1 MKKLTLLTI
10 AVLFI
15 TVNIFS
21 AQNNA
26 IRVDMEGYRTLG
38 NKYVILV
45 GNSATSFTVKTVSGG
60 TTVFTGTFSAA
71 VADAASGDSV
81 KTGDFSALTTPGEY
95 YVAVTGL
102 GESYNFR
109 ISDTIHTDTLT
120 TLMRGFYGQRCG
132 ASVTLTHRGTTFTHG
147 ACHLNDGTYA
157 GSTGLNGTKN
167 TTGGWHDAGDYGK
180 YALNCGVTNG
190 ELLLMYEKY
199 YDALEHINLG
209 LPYSGGALPDVL
221 TEIKYNLDWHKKM
234 QHTNGGVFHKL
245 SNGFPQNIMPTSDTD
260 TRYIFAI
267 SSAATADFAA
277 VMAIAARVFDMYD
290 AAYAAE
296 CLTAAQNAWAFLQA
310 NPNIVPAGG
319 FTDGS
324 MGGIYG
330 DTDDSDERLW
340 AAVELFNTTG
350 EAQYNTY
357 VAAHYTDRTL
367 TLMSDLG
374 DDWKELHPVAYMSYM
389 QSKQP
394 SVNTT
399 VVNAMKTLFQPQ
411 VNTFRNRVQSTN
423 GYKFVLN
430 SGDYYWGSNSVALN
444 RAIRLVAASEI
455 FGDDTYKDAAEEVL
469 HYILGRNAMNKS
481 YLTYVGEVYTNQPH
495 HQPSAADGITPPW
508 PGILAG
514 GPNEY
519 YDTIGAPAK
528 CYVDDAGNY
537 TSNEVAI
544 NWMAAYAYVLAAFVP
559 TPGPTNT
566 PTNTPTSLCHPLTCT
581 FTQTST
587 PTVTAT
593 PINVLRVNV
602 AGAQVTT
609 GGNVWLADK
618 AYIAGSWGYNTPA
631 NTGDRTAL
639 GNIVNNTTDDVLY
652 LTERW
657 GAALSYTFDLADG
670 WYLVTLKFNEMF
682 VNSAN
687 ARLFNILLEGQVVES
702 SFDVYAVNNSQAYA
716 VDRSYPVLLTDGKL
730 NIDLT
735 QVTEMC
741 ILNALRIE
749 SYYPPTATYTYTPL
763 NTNTFTNTATATATF
778 TNTSTSECYPL
789 TCTFTNTNT
798 YTSTQTPTNTPVPT
812 PIRVNCGGAAYLD
825 GAGNTWAADYG
836 FTGGTATSVTDAI
849 AGTTDDTL
857 YQSERYGN
865 PSYTFTV
872 PNGYYDITFKF
883 AETWFNAAG
892 ERIFD
897 VSVEGVTVIDN
908 LDLYVSAPGAMR
920 AYDVIISNVLITDG
934 QINITASSAVDS
946 ANFRAIAIIPA
957 GPAPTFTYTNTVPPT
972 NTHTNTNT
980 DTATATSTFTNTYTA
995 TDTATSTYT
1004 YTHTSSHTA
1013 TNTPE
1018 PPTNTHT
1025 ATDTA
1030 TYTYTNTNTSTFTY
1044 THTHT
1049 ATHTNTETPTDTN
1062 TATITNTPPPGST
1075 NTHTFTITS
1084 TPSDTHTAT
1093 YTYTYTFT
1101 NTATQT
1107 YTEVPPTFTG
1117 TFTETFTFTYTS
1129 TYTHTATITDTVPP
1143 GSTSTNTP
1151 TQTLIPS
1158 NTHTHTATETSTYT
1172 NTYTA
1177 TNTFTETNTVPPG
1190 STNTNTPTETLIPSN
1205 TDTATHTHTHTFTN
1219 TYTATSTPVIP
1230 TDTHTATATVPA
1242 PTATIT
1248 NTPSS
1253 IIAEDAKQIISEVM
1267 IYPNPYNSKISPAG
1281 PFVIFKLAKN
1291 AAGVSLRIYSS
1302 SFRLV
1307 KNIEFE
1313 GVFTA
1318 GLNRAHTRAEDF
1330 KNLSNG
1336 TYYFVLTADGA
1347 SGKAKSKADKMIVL
1361 K

>member
-1 MKKLTLLTI
+1 MKRLILLTT
-10 AVLFI
+10 AVLLFTI
-15 TVNIFS
+15 SIFS
-21 AQNNA
+21 AQNDA

-38 NKYVILV
+38 NKFVILV

-60 TTVFTGTFSAA
+60 TTVFTGTFGTAI
-71 VADAASGDSV
+71 ADAASGDSV
-81 KTGDFSALTTPGEY
+81 KIGDFSALTTPGEY

-157 GSTGLNGTKN
+157 GSTGLSGTKN

-180 YALNCGVTNG
+180 YSLNCGVTNG

-245 SNGFPQNIMPTSDTD
+245 SNGFPQGIMPTADTD
-260 TRYIFAI
+260 TRYIFEI

-277 VMAIAARVFDMYD
+277 IMAIAARVFEMYD

-350 EAQYNTY
+350 ETTYNTY
-357 VAAHYTDRTL
+357 VADHYLDRAL
-367 TLMSDLG
+367 TLMSDSG

-394 SVNTT
+394 SVNAT
-399 VVNAMKTLFQPQ
+399 VVNVMKAGFQNH
-411 VNTFRNRVQSTN
+411 VNTFRTRVQSTN

-481 YLTYVGEVYTNQPH
+481 YLTYVGEVYTSQPH

-581 FTQTST
+581 FTNTDT
-587 PTVTAT
+587 PTVTPT

-618 AYIAGSWGYNTPA
+618 AYTAGSWGYNTPA
-631 NTGDRTAL
+631 NTGDRTAQ
-639 GNIVNNTTDDVLY
+639 GDIVNNTTDDILY

-657 GAALSYTFDLADG
+657 GASLSYTFDLADG

-702 SFDVYAVNNSQAYA
+702 SFSVYGVNNSQAYA
-716 VDRSYPVLLTDGKL
+716 VDKSYPVQVTDGKL

-741 ILNALRIE
+741 ILNALQIE

-778 TNTSTSECYPL
+778 TSTSTSECYPL

-812 PIRVNCGGAAYLD
+812 PIRVNCGGLSYLD
-825 GAGNTWAADYG
+825 GAGNTWSADYG
-836 FTGGTATSVTDAI
+836 FTGGTAASVTDAI
-849 AGTTDDTL
+849 ANTTDDTL

-883 AETWFNAAG
+883 AETWFNAEG

-897 VSVEGVTVIDN
+897 VEIEGVTVIDN
-908 LDLYVSAPGAMR
+908 LDLYVEAPGTMR
-920 AYDVIISNVLITDG
+920 AYDVIIQDVLITDG
-934 QINITASSAVDS
+934 QINITSSSDADV

-957 GPAPTFTYTNTVPPT
+957 GPAPTSTYTNTLPPT
-972 NTHTNTNT
+972 NTYTNTNT
-980 DTATATSTFTNTYTA
+980 DTATATTTFTHTYTATYTATNTYTH
-995 TDTATSTYT
+995 
-1004 YTHTSSHTA
+1004 THTSSHTA

-1018 PPTNTHT
+1018 PPTATHT
-1025 ATDTA
+1025 VTDTA
-1030 TYTYTNTNTSTFTY
+1030 THTYTNTNISTFTY

-1075 NTHTFTITS
+1075 NTYTFTITS

-1107 YTEVPPTFTG
+1107 YTEVPPTFTS

-1143 GSTSTNTP
+1143 GSTDTHTP

-1158 NTHTHTATETSTYT
+1158 STHTHTATQTHTYT

-1177 TNTFTETNTVPPG
+1177 TNTFTNTDTVPPG

-1205 TDTATHTHTHTFTN
+1205 THTATHTYTFTNTAIIPTN
-1219 TYTATSTPVIP
+1219 TYTATFSNTQTP
-1230 TDTHTATATVPA
+1230 TLTATVPA
-1242 PTATIT
+1242 PTFTE
-1248 NTPSS
+1248 TPSS
-1253 IIAEDAKQIISEVM
+1253 IIAQEGQQKITDVLVYPVPLNPEKYPFGLLLRFNLTKSSSE
-1267 IYPNPYNSKISPAG
+1267 ITLK
-1281 PFVIFKLAKN
+1281 
-1291 AAGVSLRIYSS
+1291 IYSS

-1307 KNIEFE
+1307 RSVALAGTFVP
-1313 GVFTA
+1313 GV
-1318 GLNRAHTRAEDF
+1318 NRGFAESAQF
-1330 KNLSNG
+1330 KNLANG
-1336 TYYFVLTADGA
+1336 TYYYRLSTDSSDGVCY
-1347 SGKAKSKADKMIVL
+1347 SKAGKIIII